1 MNSLYYFSLFMLP
14 SCGQSCDRSCR
25 NFGLTVF
32 IISNV
37 ACYGSSKSRLTGTC
51 FCCQDERLGRDTE
64 AHREQM
70 ERLVREELERWECD
84 DMGSQVSH
92 PQPATPVGPR
102 PRPSSSMSTD
112 GLDAVTNGSSHV

>member
-1 MNSLYYFSLFMLP
+1 MLRVMVP
-14 SCGQSCDRSCR
+14 V
-25 NFGLTVF
+25 NPV
-32 IISNV
+32 
-37 ACYGSSKSRLTGTC
+37 TC
-51 FCCQDERLGRDTE
+51 LCCQDERLGRDTD